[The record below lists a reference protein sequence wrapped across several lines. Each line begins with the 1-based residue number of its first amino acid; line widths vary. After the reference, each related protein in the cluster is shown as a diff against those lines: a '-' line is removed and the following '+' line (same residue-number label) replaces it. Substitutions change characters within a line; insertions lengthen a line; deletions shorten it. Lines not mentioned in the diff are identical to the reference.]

1 MSLRSQIRS
10 SDIFSLFLLVSS
22 IFWKTLDQQRLK
34 HKITMM
40 GMRQLTHDL
49 SPLCKLT
56 NNKKFAKIGVIII
69 IITLWDKIFRIEKNV
84 DV

>member
-1 MSLRSQIRS
+1 MILTKTIKKILMIIRSQ
-10 SDIFSLFLLVSS
+10 
-22 IFWKTLDQQRLK
+22 KKPT
-34 HKITMM
+34 
-40 GMRQLTHDL
+40 
-49 SPLCKLT
+49 LT